1 MSNTLTS
8 KVSGRMSSRGWAIAL
23 GIGAVALAA
32 ILLVVYLD
40 RYRARVSD
48 SWILRWLSG
57 MVNDAV
63 GSFRDGAE
71 READRYHRACL
82 LALRDDLAALDAAP

>member
-23 GIGAVALAA
+23 GIGAVVLAA

-40 RYRARVSD
+40 RYR
-48 SWILRWLSG
+48 
-57 MVNDAV
+57 
-63 GSFRDGAE
+63 DG
-71 READRYHRACL
+71 
-82 LALRDDLAALDAAP
+82 